1 MANGTTRHTRATRIA
16 HAGLA
21 IAVATQLATSLIM
34 RAPRADR
41 AGDLFF
47 QAHSY
52 SGLAAMAFVAL
63 FWLVVVLRTA
73 GTDAG
78 LLMPWFSAPRRRAL
92 VADLRETWAALRS
105 FRLPPYA
112 EAAPFSAAIHGLGLL
127 LMTTMAAT
135 GTFYFLTAQA
145 GVSET
150 GPLALAMEVHTL
162 LANLVWAYLIG
173 HALMALLHHYGS
185 DHSLAEMWSLRRT
198 PQVAGGTKK

>member
-1 MANGTTRHTRATRIA
+1 MANGTTRHSRATRIA

-21 IAVATQLATSLIM
+21 VAVATQLATSLIM

-63 FWLVVVLRTA
+63 FWLVVITRTA

-92 VADLRETWAALRS
+92 VADLRATWAALRA

-145 GVSET
+145 GPAET
-150 GPLALAMEVHTL
+150 GALALAMEVHAL